1 MRRRSATSR
10 EHRGGGRSALGT
22 GLAVALLLLAGC
34 RSEMYEQPRYE
45 PLEPSSF
52 FEDGNSSRPMVAG
65 TVPREDVRGA
75 PPKGVSE
82 DVFYTGWDKGKLAET
97 VPFPVDKAVLER
109 GQERYRIFCVP
120 CHAESGDGRGM
131 IVRRGFNPP
140 PPYYSEELRQQP
152 IGHFFDVMTRGYGT
166 MYSYATR
173 VPPRDR
179 WAIAA
184 YIRVLQLS
192 QHAEVAGLP
201 EEDKNKLPAEGS
213 QGQGQGAG
221 QGENQSRRPQP

>member
-1 MRRRSATSR
+1 MGA
-10 EHRGGGRSALGT
+10 

-34 RSEMYEQPRYE
+34 RNEMYEQARYE

-52 FEDGNSSRPMVAG
+52 FDDGNSARPMVPG
-65 TVPREDVRGA
+65 TVPREDARGA

-82 DVFYTGWDKGKLAET
+82 EVFYTGWDKGKLAET
-97 VPFPVDKAVLER
+97 VPFPVDRAVLER

-140 PPYYSEELRQQP
+140 PPYYSEELRKQP

-192 QHAEVAGLP
+192 QHAEVANLP
-201 EEDKNKLPAEGS
+201 EEDRNKLPAEGTQD
-213 QGQGQGAG
+213 QGQGTG

>member
-1 MRRRSATSR
+1 M
-10 EHRGGGRSALGT
+10 
-22 GLAVALLLLAGC
+22 LLLLAGC

-52 FEDGNSSRPMVAG
+52 FEDGNSARPLVAG
-65 TVPREDVRGA
+65 TVPRGDARGA
-75 PPKGVSE
+75 LLEGARA
-82 DVFYTGWDKGKLAET
+82 DVFYTGWDHGRLAEE
-97 VPFPVDKAVLER
+97 VPFKVDRAVLER
-109 GQERYRIFCVP
+109 GQERYRIFCTP

-140 PPYYSEELRQQP
+140 PPYYSESLRNQP

-166 MYSYATR
+166 MYSYASR

-184 YIRVLQLS
+184 YIRVLQYS
-192 QHAEVAGLP
+192 QHVDVKDLP
-201 EEDKNKLPAEGS
+201 EEDRARLGLARGGDQSGS
-213 QGQGQGAG
+213 
-221 QGENQSRRPQP
+221 PQP

>member
-10 EHRGGGRSALGT
+10 EHRGSGRSALGT
-22 GLAVALLLLAGC
+22 ALAAALLLLAGC

-65 TVPREDVRGA
+65 TVPRGDARGA

-82 DVFYTGWDKGKLAET
+82 DVFYTGWDNGKLAEA
-97 VPFPVDKAVLER
+97 VPFPVDRAVLER

-140 PPYYSEELRQQP
+140 PPYYSEELRTQP

-173 VPPRDR
+173 VPPHDR

-184 YIRVLQLS
+184 YIRVLQFS
-192 QHAEVAGLP
+192 QHAEVADLS
-201 EEDKNKLPAEGS
+201 EEDKNKLPAEGNRD
-213 QGQGQGAG
+213 QGQGAG
-221 QGENQSRRPQP
+221 RGENQSRRPQP

>member
-1 MRRRSATSR
+1 
-10 EHRGGGRSALGT
+10 
-22 GLAVALLLLAGC
+22 
-34 RSEMYEQPRYE
+34 MYEQPRYE

-52 FEDGNSSRPMVAG
+52 FEDGSSSRPMVPG
-65 TVPREDVRGA
+65 TVPREDVRGG
-75 PPKGVSE
+75 PPPGVAE
-82 DVFYTGWDKGKLAET
+82 DVFYTGWGKGKLAEI
-97 VPFPVDKAVLER
+97 VPFPVDRALLER

-192 QHAEVAGLP
+192 QHAEVAALS
-201 EEDKNKLPAEGS
+201 EEDKNKLPAGGS

-221 QGENQSRRPQP
+221 QGENQSRRPQQ

>member
-1 MRRRSATSR
+1 M
-10 EHRGGGRSALGT
+10 
-22 GLAVALLLLAGC
+22 AVALLVLPGC

-52 FEDGNSSRPMVAG
+52 FEDGSSARPLVAG
-65 TVPREDVRGA
+65 TVPRDDPRGA
-75 PPKGVSE
+75 PPAGVPDE
-82 DVFYTGWDKGKLAET
+82 VFYTGWSQGKLVES
-97 VPFPVDKAVLER
+97 VPFLVDRAVLER
-109 GQERYRIFCVP
+109 GQERFRIYCTP
-120 CHAESGDGRGM
+120 CHGELGDGRGM

-140 PPYYSEELRQQP
+140 PPYYSEELRKKP

-166 MYSYATR
+166 MYSYAAR

-192 QHAEVAGLP
+192 QYAVAAS
-201 EEDKNKLPAEGS
+201 LPAEDRNLLPAADGDS
-213 QGQGQGAG
+213 SPRA
-221 QGENQSRRPQP
+221 QP